1 MVTLD
6 LDGLMGSVKR
16 HNTVLEES
24 SFIRDTD
31 G

>member
-16 HNTVLEES
+16 HNEVLDES
-24 SFIRDTD
+24 SFVRESD